1 MILDFTTLHV
11 VALLNTAILM
21 IVFAGIL
28 WAYRS
33 FAATRYWLYA
43 LALHGAGTI
52 LLALGTAS
60 GSEAAISFGSWLFG
74 IAYCVAWQGIRVFYG
89 RPPNWRVTVGI
100 AAFSALVVAVLVNQ
114 ERPAQSIAVAVVQI
128 VSIVLI
134 ALAILR
140 HPLRLPGFVVLA
152 GTALAFAGNIA
163 EVYTNLPRA
172 YGMASTEQSYIF
184 LAWFYLAVTV
194 GAGICYIGFLLMAFD
209 RLRAQQQDFVALVSH
224 EFRAP
229 LAVIAAAADNLSLS
243 PAAGAN
249 DVRLRA
255 AKIQRTAKR
264 MSRLIDNV
272 LIGDRLDAWQAPY
285 TAKAALDLNEVL
297 SAVEAGADGDAAVRV
312 SFAFGDAAPVRG
324 DRNLLEIAVLNLIQN
339 AMKYSPAG
347 SPVTVRLSTHQA
359 LAYVDVADQG
369 TGVPPDDHER
379 IFMKYYRVAGHPMT
393 GSGLGLY
400 IAREIA
406 RRHGGDLA
414 LLKSDGSGSTFR
426 LSLPLDSAGVR

>member
-1 MILDFTTLHV
+1 MILDLATLHV

-21 IVFAGIL
+21 IVFASIM

-33 FAATRYWLYA
+33 FAATRYWLSA
-43 LALHGAGTI
+43 LGLHGTGTI
-52 LLALGTAS
+52 LLAFGAAG
-60 GSEAAISFGSWLFG
+60 GSEAAESFGSWLFG
-74 IAYCVAWQGIRVFYG
+74 IAYCVTWQGIRVFYG
-89 RPPNWRVTVGI
+89 RPPNWRIAVGVV
-100 AAFSALVVAVLVNQ
+100 AFSALIIAALVNQ
-114 ERPAQSIAVAVVQI
+114 ERPTQSIAVAVVQI
-128 VSIVLI
+128 VSVALI
-134 ALAILR
+134 SLTMLR
-140 HPLRLPGFVVLA
+140 HPLRAGGFVVLGGA
-152 GTALAFAGNIA
+152 AIAFAGNIA
-163 EVYTNLPRA
+163 EVCTNLARA
-172 YGMASTEQSYIF
+172 YGMASTEQSYVF

-209 RLRAQQQDFVALVSH
+209 RLRAQQQDFIALVSH

-229 LAVIAAAADNLSLS
+229 LAVVAAAADNLLLS

-272 LIGDRLDAWQAPY
+272 LIGDRLDAWQAPF
-285 TAKAALDLNEVL
+285 TTKATLDLNEVL
-297 SAVEAGADGDAAVRV
+297 RTVEAGADGDVAARV
-312 SFAFGDAAPVRG
+312 SFALGGSAPVQG

-339 AMKYSPAG
+339 AMKYSSAG